1 MDFLRPEKR
10 SIKFKLFK
18 TLDLLQKRPRNFNNI
33 DVKKKRKKSSLKPK
47 NRKNVVSTTTTNIS
61 NDYRIDR

>member
-33 DVKKKRKKSSLKPK
+33 DVKKKRKKKF
-47 NRKNVVSTTTTNIS
+47 VETEE
-61 NDYRIDR
+61 